1 MVLGKL
7 ADVLRT
13 LQTSKDKT
21 VSVAV
26 KLAEAKEKCSA
37 EKDDGGREPGK
48 SEEHYKEHL
57 VGTIVPS
64 KLYEVEV
71 GSWS

>member
-7 ADVLRT
+7 ADVIRT
-13 LQTSKDKT
+13 LLTSKDET

-26 KLAEAKEKCSA
+26 KLAKAKEKCSA

-48 SEEHYKEHL
+48 SEEHYKEQL
-57 VGTIVPS
+57 VGTSVSS
-64 KLYEVEV
+64 KFYEVEV